1 MPSIPVGLK
10 VYFHHSSF
18 SHGDTRDCLKNIVY
32 QSYVILHYAIYYT
45 IRYISYIIL
54 LLLLYTLY
62 PILIEKDWKELHFDW
77 KCRYKLSLLL
87 AFINNLD
94 RRSYNVFLLFWI
106 MKHDDECRPKSF
118 ETLFITWL
126 KNSQFLATSCYTF
139 MQLLTFENKIFLL
152 NLEKTIYYS
161 FWKFVPIVDIH
172 SEVRNISIRSKAWS
186 VQQRSGSAL
195 YVSHRIFFR
204 SSATSWNIIGSRRKI
219 HQFRFSARA
228 LTRSYKRIAI
238 NHRHDFPLLRLIF
251 VWSSFSR
258 EFIIFMLYYLRPVY
272 V

>member
-1 MPSIPVGLK
+1 MR
-10 VYFHHSSF
+10 Y
-18 SHGDTRDCLKNIVY
+18 NIL
-32 QSYVILHYAIYYT
+32 YVIYHTLYYYYYY
-45 IRYISYIIL
+45 IRYI
-54 LLLLYTLY
+54 
-62 PILIEKDWKELHFDW
+62 ILIEKDWKELHFDW
-77 KCRYKLSLLL
+77 KCRYKLSLLQ

-106 MKHDDECRPKSF
+106 MKHDDRCRPKSF
-118 ETLFITWL
+118 ETLFITRTR
-126 KNSQFLATSCYTF
+126 NSLRFLVTRSCNY
-139 MQLLTFENKIFLL
+139 QRLKIFLL

-161 FWKFVPIVDIH
+161 FWKFIRIADVH
-172 SEVRNISIRSKAWS
+172 SEVRKVSIHSKASS

-238 NHRHDFPLLRLIF
+238 NHRRDFPLLRLIF
-251 VWSSFSR
+251 VWSSFNR